1 MVSLAGVTNSA
12 HIRKITR
19 IFCRRLMA
27 ASVLTACVFV
37 APALASVA
45 HAPLNK
51 VRVPRIDR
59 RAIESLQRWADDE
72 KDSWPEE
79 L

>member
-1 MVSLAGVTNSA
+1 MMSLAGVTNNA
-12 HIRKITR
+12 HIRKIAR
-19 IFCRRLMA
+19 NFCRRLMA

-37 APALASVA
+37 APALASVT

-51 VRVPRIDR
+51 IRVPRIDR
-59 RAIESLQRWADDE
+59 RAFESMQRWADGE